1 MNERIQDG
9 SGECGNSFPQA
20 MRNLFADAR
29 LDEAEGES
37 KGLPEFSK

>member
-37 KGLPEFSK
+37 KRLPEFSK